1 VSHEA
6 RAASAGGTRDEGRA
20 GGRAASIA
28 ARWLG
33 PMSWLQ
39 VGALLGVGPGMG
51 LALTLRGDSG
61 SWLLWCSLA
70 LALLSAGGA
79 ISARRWPLSGRVGVS
94 AAWGVAA
101 ALVAQPAAASPL
113 WALLLALGVGWGG
126 VWVWNLTASPP
137 DGTRDRPADLILG
150 GALGGAAVWAVALLT
165 GMRGWLPLAASVGAA
180 VTCWALLGRW
190 LWSMGW
196 LRGRR
201 GFSAVVAALGFMAL
215 CCVLLPMQLWAVA
228 LFAPVWVVAVQ
239 LHRRASAHAV
249 RDHRALSLFWEL
261 MSDPARSLV
270 ATFLLI
276 GLSGGV
282 LLASPLCATGEA
294 ASLLD
299 AMFTAFSAACVTGL
313 AVLDTGGDFSFAGQA
328 VILALIQI
336 GGLGIMTF
344 STAGL
349 ALLGKRISL
358 RHEATM
364 AELLSLESRRDLNA
378 ELRRILSVTFG
389 VEAVGAAL
397 LTLQFAWAGE
407 PWAQA
412 LWRGVFTSISAFC
425 NAGFAL
431 QGDSLMSYQRS
442 PWVLHTIGLI
452 IIAGSFGPA
461 VVLALPALVR
471 GRCRALHVRVV
482 WRVTLWLLCVPA
494 ALIFAWEAPHTLA
507 SLGWFDAV
515 TNAWF
520 QSVTLRTAGFNS
532 IDLAAVQPAT
542 LSLMMALMF
551 IGGSPGSTAGG
562 LKTTNVALM
571 LAALRANLSS
581 HDAVRVLGYS
591 VPRRTVQRSFTV
603 GFIGL
608 LSGFALLLLLQLT
621 HAIPLHSAMFE
632 SISALATVGLSIGA
646 TADLDS
652 VGKIAI
658 ILAMFAGRVG
668 PLTLFMV
675 LAMRQPLSE
684 RTLPEQ
690 DLPIG

>member
-1 VSHEA
+1 ML
-6 RAASAGGTRDEGRA
+6 AG
-20 GGRAASIA
+20 
-28 ARWLG
+28 
-33 PMSWLQ
+33 
-39 VGALLGVGPGMG
+39 
-51 LALTLRGDSG
+51 
-61 SWLLWCSLA
+61 
-70 LALLSAGGA
+70 
-79 ISARRWPLSGRVGVS
+79 
-94 AAWGVAA
+94 
-101 ALVAQPAAASPL
+101 
-113 WALLLALGVGWGG
+113 GG
-126 VWVWNLTASPP
+126 VWVWNLTASPVP
-137 DGTRDRPADLILG
+137 DGTRDRPADLLLG

-165 GMRGWLPLAASVGAA
+165 GVRGWLPLASSLASAA
-180 VTCWALLGRW
+180 TCWALLGRW
-190 LWSMGW
+190 LWSLGW
-196 LRGRR
+196 MRSGHRGLTA
-201 GFSAVVAALGFMAL
+201 SAAALGFASL
-215 CCVLLPMQLWAVA
+215 CYALLPMRLWAVA
-228 LFAPVWVVAVQ
+228 LFAPVWVIAILV
-239 LHRRASAHAV
+239 HRRASARAV
-249 RDHRALSLFWEL
+249 RDHRALPLFWEL

-282 LLASPLCATGEA
+282 LLASPLCSTRDAIP
-294 ASLLD
+294 LLD

-313 AVLDTGGDFSFAGQA
+313 AVLDTGGDFSLTGQA
-328 VILALIQI
+328 VILALIQV

-349 ALLGKRISL
+349 ALFGKRISL

-364 AELLSLESRRDLNA
+364 AELLSLDSRRDLNA
-378 ELRRILSVTFG
+378 GLKRILSVTFA
-389 VEAVGAAL
+389 VEAVGATL

-407 PWAQA
+407 PWASA

-442 PWVLHTIGLI
+442 PWILHTVAMI

-471 GRCRALHVRVV
+471 GRCRTLHLRVV
-482 WRVTLWLLCVPA
+482 WRVTLWLLFVPA

-507 SLGWFDAV
+507 SLGWFDAA

-532 IDLAAVQPAT
+532 IDLALVQPAT
-542 LSLMMALMF
+542 LSLMMAMMF

-562 LKTTNVALM
+562 LKTTNIALM
-571 LAALRANLSS
+571 IAALRANLGSQ
-581 HDAVRVLGYS
+581 DAVLILGYR
-591 VPRRTVQRSFTV
+591 VPRRTIQRSFTV
-603 GFIGL
+603 GLIGL
-608 LSGFALLLLLQLT
+608 LSVFALLLLLQLT
-621 HAIPLHSAMFE
+621 HAIPLHSALFE

-652 VGKIAI
+652 VGKVAI
-658 ILAMFAGRVG
+658 IVAMFAGRIG

-675 LAMRQPLSE
+675 LALRQPISE
-684 RTLPEQ
+684 RALPEQ